1 MEYLA
6 MLVYSAQ
13 AVSNE
18 ASYFEKEILLNV
30 LGRK

>member
-1 MEYLA
+1 

-18 ASYFEKEILLNV
+18 ASYFEKEMFFLNV

>member
-6 MLVYSAQ
+6 ILVYSAQ

-18 ASYFEKEILLNV
+18 ASYFDWSKSPTLS
-30 LGRK
+30 